1 MKKRQAM
8 LSALSVLTFSA
19 LIAGASSGAMANA
32 KIVKQHRVVSSQS
45 SITIALP
52 SAFGPNL
59 IPQLDSSLYTAQITN
74 YQFDPL
80 LNVNPND
87 QLIGDIVDKWVYSK
101 DKKTIYF
108 SINPKARWSN
118 GRYVTSKDVELGV
131 DWLASKSYTADQG
144 EYASEVNSIV
154 GATKPIPDG
163 TTPSGFKLINAREFS
178 ITMYHV
184 DATNLAANL
193 QFIQPLPYFALGK
206 LPMSQWKT
214 SAFNKLPNV
223 GDGPYIVTNVV
234 PGQSVTMTANPYYL
248 HGEPLIATT
257 IYKVVSQDTV
267 AGDLVSGQVNMSGIH
282 PKDVAKLK
290 TVPSL
295 SINVSPTNGY
305 SFLGWR
311 MNNTVYGKE
320 FSNVLF
326 RQAVEYAINR
336 QAIIQAIDKGFGKPE
351 NGPLPPVNFWYNM
364 ALNNTYPFSTAKA
377 NQLLDQAG
385 FKMKNGWRTTPG
397 GRTFTPTLT
406 ISSGDTAVQIEANF
420 IQQFLKAVHIDVK
433 VLPAINFNTM
443 LNQLNNDANGK
454 QPIQGFFMA
463 WSLGTGP
470 QDPRPLWLS
479 NAAFNTTAQD
489 WQTPKSVL
497 AQNDKLLNE
506 QANAAAYRDSYRKSV
521 LDKWQ
526 VLMNQQMPTNFLT
539 MDDTLTAYSSNLH
552 GVVFTDLGT
561 FYPWKWYFTNKKV
574 N

>member
-8 LSALSVLTFSA
+8 FSALSVITLSA
-19 LIAGASSGAMANA
+19 LIAGTGGMMANA
-32 KIVKQHRVVSSQS
+32 KTVKSHRVVSSQNT
-45 SITIALP
+45 ITIALP

-59 IPQLDSSLYTAQITN
+59 IPALDSSLYTVYITG
-74 YQFDPL
+74 YQFDPI
-80 LNVNPND
+80 LNVNPKD
-87 QLIGDIVDKWVYSK
+87 QLIGDIVDKWSYSK

-108 SINPKARWSN
+108 YINPKARWSN
-118 GRYVTSKDVELGV
+118 GKNVTSQDVELGV
-131 DWLASKSYTADQG
+131 DWLASKSYNTTDQG
-144 EYASEVNSIV
+144 EYGYEVNSIV
-154 GATKPIPDG
+154 GAKNPIPDG
-163 TTPSGFKLINAREFS
+163 TTPSGFKIINAREFS
-178 ITMYHV
+178 LTTYNV
-184 DATNLAANL
+184 DATNLSGNL

-214 SAFNKLPNV
+214 SAFNKMPNV

-234 PGQSVTMTANPYYL
+234 PGQSVTMAANPYYL
-248 HGEPLIATT
+248 HGKPLIATT
-257 IYKVVSQDTV
+257 IYKVVSPDTV

-290 TVPSL
+290 NVPNL
-295 SINVSPTNGY
+295 SINDSPTNGY

-311 MNNTVYGKE
+311 MNNVVYGKE
-320 FSNVLF
+320 FSNVKF

-336 QAIIQAIDKGFGKPE
+336 QALIQAIDKGFGKPE
-351 NGPLPPVNFWYNM
+351 NGPLPPVNFWYNS
-364 ALNNTYPFSTAKA
+364 ALDNTYPYSTAKA

-385 FKMKNGWRTTPG
+385 FKIKNGWRTTPG
-397 GRTFTPTLT
+397 GRPFTPTLT
-406 ISSGDTAVQIEANF
+406 ISSGDTAIQIEANF

-433 VLPAINFNTM
+433 VLPAINFNTL

-454 QPIQGFFMA
+454 QPVQGFFMA
-463 WSLGTGP
+463 WSLGSGP

-497 AQNDKLLNE
+497 AQSDKLLNE
-506 QANAAAYRDSYRKSV
+506 QASAAAYSDSYRKQV

-552 GVVFTDLGT
+552 GVTYTDLGT
-561 FYPWKWYFTNKKV
+561 FYPWKWYFTSN
-574 N
+574 